1 MSPEILS
8 FLKEI
13 NPGFAVILAGILAY
27 FIRVPALRAVITIGG
42 PIVGLIMLATL
53 SEFGVDHGLM
63 RVMDLTAITYRVDSL
78 SFIFALAFLIAAMI
92 NSIYS
97 LHNKDPLQDAC
108 ALIYAGAA
116 IAASLCGD
124 LMTVFFFWELTAVS
138 SVFLIWQTG
147 TKAAYKAGMRY
158 IAIQILSGVLLLFG
172 ASVYLKTRGHMELPV
187 LIDGSL
193 VAGGIPTLS
202 LDDPGAWLIFVGLG
216 IKAAF
221 PFLHNWLQD
230 SYPKATPTGAV
241 VLSAF
246 TTKLAVYMFARL
258 FPGEHLLIYI
268 GAVMTIFPVF
278 FAVVENDL
286 RKVLAYSLNNQVGF
300 MICAIGVANLDTEYG
315 RYALNGAAAHAF
327 AHIMYKGLL
336 FMSMGAVLHRT
347 GTTKASELGGLWR
360 TMPWTTVFCLIG
372 AASISAFP
380 LFSGFVAKSM
390 TLSAIGHEGYVI
402 VWCMLLFA
410 SAGVLEHSGIKIP
423 YFAFFGH
430 DSGKRPKEAP
440 FNMLV
445 AMGCSAFICI
455 AVGIPGLGGTKWLY
469 SNLPFATEAIY
480 YLEHSLWTW
489 DHVITQFQLLM
500 LAMLAFV
507 LMKRFGL
514 YPAEK
519 PGVVLDFDWSYRRLG
534 YGTAKWAERVWERAS
549 PVMTGGWKQLGSR
562 AHNYLTEAFSPEG
575 MLSKGGPS
583 GSMAVWT
590 ALVLGLVTIVSI
602 ISAI

>member
-1 MSPEILS
+1 MSFE
-8 FLKEI
+8 FLTEV
-13 NPGFAVILAGILAY
+13 NPGFAVILAGVLAY
-27 FIRVPALRAVITIGG
+27 FLRVPVLRAIITIGG
-42 PIVGLIMLATL
+42 PIVGLIMLVSL
-53 SEFGVDHGLM
+53 SEFGVDHGVM

-78 SFIFALAFLIAAMI
+78 SFIFALAFLIAATI

-172 ASVYLKTRGHMELPV
+172 AVYFLGNHG
-187 LIDGSL
+187 D
-193 VAGGIPTLS
+193 LS
-202 LDDPGAWLIFVGLG
+202 LRAISLEEEGAWLIFLGFG

-230 SYPKATPTGAV
+230 AYPKATPTGAV

-246 TTKLAVYMFARL
+246 TTKLAVYMFARM
-258 FPGEHLLIYI
+258 FPGEHILIYI

-336 FMSMGAVLHRT
+336 FMSMGAVMHRT
-347 GTTKASELGGLWR
+347 GTTQASELGGLWR
-360 TMPWTTVFCLIG
+360 TMPLTALFCLVG

-390 TLSAIGHEGYVI
+390 TMSSVGHEGFVI

-445 AMGCSAFICI
+445 AMGFSAFICI
-455 AVGIPGLGGTKWLY
+455 AVGFPGLGGARWLY
-469 SNLPFATEAIY
+469 SNLPYQTEALY
-480 YLEHSLWTW
+480 YLDHYLWTW
-489 DHVITQFQLLM
+489 DHVITQFQLLV

-519 PGVVLDFDWSYRRLG
+519 PGVVLDFDWTYRRLG
-534 YGTAKWAERVWERAS
+534 FGVATWAGDVWGRAG
-549 PVMTGGWKQLGSR
+549 PAMANGWKQLGGR
-562 AHNYLTEAFSPEG
+562 VHTYLTHAFSPEG
-575 MLSKGGPS
+575 ILSKGGPS
-583 GSMAVWT
+583 GSMAVWA
-590 ALVLGLVTIVSI
+590 ALVLGLVIVVSI

>member
-1 MSPEILS
+1 MSPELVAL
-8 FLKEI
+8 LKDI
-13 NPGFAVILAGILAY
+13 NPGFAVIIAGLLAY
-27 FIRVPALRAVITIGG
+27 VVRVGVLRNIITIGG
-42 PIVGLIMLATL
+42 PLIGLLMLTSL
-53 SEFGVDHGLM
+53 SEFGVDHGVM

-78 SFIFALAFLIAAMI
+78 SFIFALAFLIAATI

-97 LHNKDPLQDAC
+97 LHAKDPLQDAC
-108 ALIYAGAA
+108 ALVYAGAA
-116 IAASLCGD
+116 ISASLCGD

-138 SVFLIWQTG
+138 SVFLIWRSG

-158 IAIQILSGVLLLFG
+158 LAIQILSGVMLLLG
-172 ASVYLKTRGHMELPV
+172 ATFFLQNHGDLELRA
-187 LIDGSL
+187 ISL
-193 VAGGIPTLS
+193 EE
-202 LDDPGAWLIFVGLG
+202 PGAWLIFIALG

-246 TTKLAVYMFARL
+246 TTKLAVYAFARM
-258 FPGEHLLIYI
+258 FPGEDILIYI
-268 GAVMTIFPVF
+268 GAAMTIFPVF
-278 FAVVENDL
+278 FAVIENDL

-300 MICAIGVANLDTEYG
+300 MICAIGVADLSTEYG
-315 RYALNGAAAHAF
+315 KYALNGAAAHAF

-336 FMSMGAVLHRT
+336 FMSMGAVLYRT
-347 GTTKASELGGLWR
+347 GTAKASELGGLWR

-390 TLSAIGHEGYVI
+390 TLSAVGHEGYVI

-440 FNMLV
+440 WNMLV
-445 AMGCSAFICI
+445 AMGCSAFICV
-455 AVGIPGLGGTKWLY
+455 AVGVPGLGGVKWLY
-469 SNLPFATEAIY
+469 SILPYAEAAEY
-480 YLEHSLWTW
+480 YRTHSLWTA
-489 DHVITQFQLLM
+489 DHIVTQFQLLV
-500 LAMLAFV
+500 LAMLAFI

-514 YPAEK
+514 YPPEK
-519 PGVVLDFDWSYRRLG
+519 PGVVLDFDWSYRRVG
-534 YGTAKWAERVWERAS
+534 FGFAKWTGEVWGRAA
-549 PVMTGGWKQLGSR
+549 PAMTQGWRTLGGRMYSQLT
-562 AHNYLTEAFSPEG
+562 AAFSPEG
-575 MLSKGGPS
+575 QLSRGGLA

-590 ALVLGLVTIVSI
+590 AVILGLVVAISV

>member
-1 MSPEILS
+1 MSPE
-8 FLKEI
+8 FLPSLVDI

-27 FIRVPALRAVITIGG
+27 FIRIPVLRAIITIGG
-42 PIVGLIMLATL
+42 PVIGLLMLSTF
-53 SEFGVDHGLM
+53 SEFGVDHGVM

-78 SFIFALAFLIAAMI
+78 SFIFALAFLIAAAI

-172 ASVYLKTRGHMELPV
+172 AVYFLGNHG
-187 LIDGSL
+187 D
-193 VAGGIPTLS
+193 LS
-202 LDDPGAWLIFVGLG
+202 LRAISLEEDGAWLIFLGFG

-246 TTKLAVYMFARL
+246 TTKLAVYMFARM
-258 FPGEHLLIYI
+258 FPGEHILIYI

-469 SNLPFATEAIY
+469 SQLPYATEALY

-489 DHVITQFQLLM
+489 DHVVTQFQLLI

-507 LMKRFGL
+507 LMQRFGL

-519 PGVVLDFDWSYRRLG
+519 PGVVLDFDWTYRRIG
-534 YGTAKWAERVWERAS
+534 YGFAHWADRLWERAS
-549 PVMTGGWKQLGSR
+549 PAMTNGWRKLGSR
-562 AHNYLTEAFSPEG
+562 VHTYLTEAFSPEG

-590 ALVLGLVTIVSI
+590 ALILGLVIAVSVV
-602 ISAI
+602 SAI